1 MDRTRLRKENI
12 DQRKSMKKLRE
23 TIIFWRKKCSSLS
36 IDFTESSVISQQR
49 IKKLE
54 QQVKTLITQNQSL
67 IEENKS
73 LSECFDLT
81 DTVVPDDSQP
91 IEVEDVEK
99 NKPVESPEK
108 NKKRKRNT
116 PTPVRKSAR
125 NKK

>member
-81 DTVVPDDSQP
+81 DTVVPDDPQP
-91 IEVEDVEK
+91 IEVEDVEVEK
-99 NKPVESPEK
+99 NKSVENPEK

-116 PTPVRKSAR
+116 PVRKSVR